1 MLNIHCKVM
10 SELGIHARAA
20 GEIVKTARS
29 YDCEITI
36 RRKNNSCDLKDLLSV
51 MRLGLKKGDEVTI
64 FCKGKDEARVCEE
77 LALLFG

>member
-1 MLNIHCKVM
+1 M
-10 SELGIHARAA
+10 
-20 GEIVKTARS
+20 TARLQS
-29 YDCEITI
+29 EGRII
-36 RRKNNSCDLKDLLSV
+36 AV